1 MLLSNKW
8 QEPSDINGFSRARSL
23 LLDSEGKSLRTC
35 QNTFAHWPMDRWV
48 VDLTGIMGRWVG
60 LIGSKGLI
68 EVDVLMA
75 HGLTCRTGE
84 SGHRDLRNGAEMLLH
99 GNLD

>member
-1 MLLSNKW
+1 
-8 QEPSDINGFSRARSL
+8 
-23 LLDSEGKSLRTC
+23 
-35 QNTFAHWPMDRWV
+35 MDRWV
-48 VDLTGIMGRWVG
+48 VDLMGIMGLWVG

-68 EVDVLMA
+68 RVDVLMA

-84 SGHRDLRNGAEMLLH
+84 LGHLDLRNGAEMHEILLN